1 MKQQGSTPQ
10 SDHQLQSQSNTPD
23 PSGNTDSGN
32 PLVRDDAWFV
42 PLDESPIF
50 IGEAACTA
58 FSSRLR
64 QLLLHTQAEI
74 HIARTHYVQ
83 DSQIVQA
90 ADENAQWPSRP
101 QAYLLVE
108 SVIATVGQCY
118 HISSLSSVRAIL
130 EKAYTDRASLSQMK
144 QCKLFALF
152 ALAQVYSPRLAE
164 SQDSHFPGLPYF
176 AKARALLPV
185 LPERATA
192 DHVEILICFVSQTRG
207 RCDAIQLLTE
217 PDNLLFSDEQTT
229 LGILVHRVC
238 NATRYDLGT
247 TPQHCRIPITR
258 PCSKTDESTSMV
270 DSLRSRSL
278 HRK

>member
-1 MKQQGSTPQ
+1 MKEIERLKQQDPSPQ
-10 SDHQLQSQSNTPD
+10 SDDQQQSHSNTPEL
-23 PSGNTDSGN
+23 SATTDSGN

-42 PLDESPIF
+42 PLDESTIY

-83 DSQIVQA
+83 DGQILQA
-90 ADENAQWPSRP
+90 ADENAPWPSRP

-118 HISSLSSVRAIL
+118 HLSSLSSVRSIL
-130 EKAYTDRASLSQMK
+130 EKAYTDRSTLNQM
-144 QCKLFALF
+144 QECKLFALF

-164 SQDSHFPGLPYF
+164 TQHTVFPGLPYF

-192 DHVEILICFVSQTRG
+192 DHVEVLICIVS
-207 RCDAIQLLTE
+207 
-217 PDNLLFSDEQTT
+217 
-229 LGILVHRVC
+229 
-238 NATRYDLGT
+238 
-247 TPQHCRIPITR
+247 
-258 PCSKTDESTSMV
+258 
-270 DSLRSRSL
+270 
-278 HRK
+278 